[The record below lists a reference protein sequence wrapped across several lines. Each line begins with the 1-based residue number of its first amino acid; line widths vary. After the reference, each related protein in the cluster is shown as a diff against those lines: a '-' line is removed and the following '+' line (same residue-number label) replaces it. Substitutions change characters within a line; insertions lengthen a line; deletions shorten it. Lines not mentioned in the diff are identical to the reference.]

1 MGADRKLQFRSL
13 TRMYLYII
21 QLLKLRR
28 CTLSLFTVV
37 LAVLWLLHSKAQAW
51 GSLSSQVRITWG
63 GRHVFFPVIRSH
75 GTFSGAGLDRWA
87 EAPLTL
93 SVSPGGE
100 PPQESGGVCVTS
112 TNKHRAENCTIGLF
126 GALLTQQEYIY
137 RSNTLSL
144 IDATLYFL
152 KSSFKAAPQGI
163 TW

>member
-37 LAVLWLLHSKAQAW
+37 LAVLAPAQQ
-51 GSLSSQVRITWG
+51 S
-63 GRHVFFPVIRSH
+63 
-75 GTFSGAGLDRWA
+75 AGLGKPFFTGSHHMRRSARFLPCDTISWDFFRCGTWQMSRSSSH
-87 EAPLTL
+87 T
-93 SVSPGGE
+93 VSFPRGRT

-137 RSNTLSL
+137 RSYTLSL
-144 IDATLYFL
+144 IDATLYFI